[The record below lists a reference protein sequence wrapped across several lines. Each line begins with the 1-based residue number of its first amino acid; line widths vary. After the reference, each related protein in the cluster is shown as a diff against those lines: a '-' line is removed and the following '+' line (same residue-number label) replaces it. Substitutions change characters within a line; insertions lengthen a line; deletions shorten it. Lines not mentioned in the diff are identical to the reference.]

1 MHRGQEP
8 PEPACGRL
16 RCPIPAARGQRRR
29 GGRDIHHDGPGHQ
42 GQCGPPLPTFWGTD
56 AWARRS
62 QPLCGRQ
69 GPPFHRPAIVRDG
82 LPVGARQRQRG
93 VQEERRVKSRSMAE
107 DGAAG
112 GRARLGI
119 DPDHII
125 PKCRVQ
131 RPGGWPKTELPGC
144 MAVRGCRGNR
154 APLVGAREG
163 AEQRAAGGLPPLPLR
178 GGEGSP
184 ARRAGDGCAH
194 DIALDAGGLELPE
207 GKPASADQRV
217 GGRQLLVGL
226 LEQAELSSGVARRGR
241 LAPYAQ
247 AGDRQTLGPD
257 RPHAGGDAQREG
269 GQRLPRGGRGVLG
282 RAVLQP
288 RTEKADAVTGHRT
301 LAPILVGVQGLFL
314 PDELLPRL
322 QSLGRVPLAI
332 RQRRP
337 GTPDGLRGQPQRGQ
351 PRDHGSAAQ
360 QQATA
365 QEHPQAMQ
373 EAEIG
378 ANRHTLYYTRQD
390 GVHAVD

>member
-1 MHRGQEP
+1 
-8 PEPACGRL
+8 
-16 RCPIPAARGQRRR
+16 
-29 GGRDIHHDGPGHQ
+29 
-42 GQCGPPLPTFWGTD
+42 
-56 AWARRS
+56 
-62 QPLCGRQ
+62 
-69 GPPFHRPAIVRDG
+69 
-82 LPVGARQRQRG
+82 
-93 VQEERRVKSRSMAE
+93 
-107 DGAAG
+107 
-112 GRARLGI
+112 
-119 DPDHII
+119 
-125 PKCRVQ
+125 
-131 RPGGWPKTELPGC
+131 

-257 RPHAGGDAQREG
+257 RPHAGGDAQRDG

-351 PRDHGSAAQ
+351 PRDHGSAAP